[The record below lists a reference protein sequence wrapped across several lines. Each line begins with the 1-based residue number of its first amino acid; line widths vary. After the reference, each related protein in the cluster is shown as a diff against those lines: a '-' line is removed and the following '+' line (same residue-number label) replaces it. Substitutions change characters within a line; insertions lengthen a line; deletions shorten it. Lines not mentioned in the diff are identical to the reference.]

1 MWDATE
7 ERLDV
12 SRFDCGVFAA
22 PDCDTST
29 HVAGVLACDV
39 RAHTFESSRGRA
51 ATGGRA
57 SQGARVEAS
66 QEWGS
71 LPRMNLSG
79 ATTKNLKLS
88 KVEDQGDTTQSSNAS
103 QRNSQLVLLQ
113 MSETS
118 RIKRYLDAKLMLQLL
133 ARFIATT
140 TGKESPKPLLATQ
153 RLTPVGGF
161 DEPVRVRAHHVAFIP
176 GISPQR
182 AASTLELA
190 CERESSRSTRSG
202 AIFSPYAVRSVDI
215 ADFMHREEERM
226 MQDFDEELVEL
237 EPIDLNLDLPEPQ
250 LPAVR
255 PVAVLHKR
263 RATPSAAAVRAAT
276 ISSRTLPHTPPA
288 ARLSRTVIPRVTQPV
303 ASKVV
308 VPRAAPAIPIASK
321 IVVRRTVAPFWQ
333 ATIAAAP
340 ARSKIVVKRDA
351 PTPASA
357 PAGSKILVKRDVP
370 SALSASTP
378 PTVLPLIVIPRT
390 AAQIH
395 KRKYHRRLRSETR
408 EEQRRISSNP
418 RRKAYI
424 TRRIQKTAPIFAELD
439 VSHLEHTSTA
449 WLGVRVSK
457 KRNMSAHTLDDIHDP
472 VFNMQFLNW
481 DGWACRPII
490 DRRNRLFALLA
501 GRPAPDSFGYD
512 SYQQA
517 IAEATRLFLFN
528 SVVASGNGRRG
539 PFSAVSVGI
548 SYGGGQ
554 MRPGVLLNNKTNT
567 TICAAMLANWAFH
580 RIIGFSNFTRLH
592 IDAANLVWGWCCITA
607 FGIFNPD
614 LGGHLILWDLR
625 LVIRFP
631 PGSTI
636 MIPSALLRH
645 SNISI
650 QQGETRYSFTQFSAG
665 GLFRWV
671 ENGNRSDKAFF
682 ANASAAELR
691 ARENARGQRWEN
703 GLKMFQVWN
712 PKTKV
717 FESQME

>member
-1 MWDATE
+1 
-7 ERLDV
+7 
-12 SRFDCGVFAA
+12 
-22 PDCDTST
+22 
-29 HVAGVLACDV
+29 
-39 RAHTFESSRGRA
+39 
-51 ATGGRA
+51 
-57 SQGARVEAS
+57 
-66 QEWGS
+66 
-71 LPRMNLSG
+71 
-79 ATTKNLKLS
+79 
-88 KVEDQGDTTQSSNAS
+88 
-103 QRNSQLVLLQ
+103 
-113 MSETS
+113 
-118 RIKRYLDAKLMLQLL
+118 
-133 ARFIATT
+133 
-140 TGKESPKPLLATQ
+140 
-153 RLTPVGGF
+153 
-161 DEPVRVRAHHVAFIP
+161 
-176 GISPQR
+176 
-182 AASTLELA
+182 
-190 CERESSRSTRSG
+190 
-202 AIFSPYAVRSVDI
+202 
-215 ADFMHREEERM
+215 
-226 MQDFDEELVEL
+226 
-237 EPIDLNLDLPEPQ
+237 
-250 LPAVR
+250 
-255 PVAVLHKR
+255 
-263 RATPSAAAVRAAT
+263 
-276 ISSRTLPHTPPA
+276 
-288 ARLSRTVIPRVTQPV
+288 
-303 ASKVV
+303 
-308 VPRAAPAIPIASK
+308 
-321 IVVRRTVAPFWQ
+321 
-333 ATIAAAP
+333 
-340 ARSKIVVKRDA
+340 
-351 PTPASA
+351 
-357 PAGSKILVKRDVP
+357 
-370 SALSASTP
+370 
-378 PTVLPLIVIPRT
+378 
-390 AAQIH
+390 
-395 KRKYHRRLRSETR
+395 
-408 EEQRRISSNP
+408 
-418 RRKAYI
+418 
-424 TRRIQKTAPIFAELD
+424 
-439 VSHLEHTSTA
+439 
-449 WLGVRVSK
+449 
-457 KRNMSAHTLDDIHDP
+457 
-472 VFNMQFLNW
+472 
-481 DGWACRPII
+481 
-490 DRRNRLFALLA
+490 FALLA

-580 RIIGFSNFTRLH
+580 RIIGFSNSMFQSYAPNLHMFYRNQMRILRSSASYLVPLLPELLTVFAACTFNFGPNTVTRLH